1 MAIQACLE
9 ATGTYGDNIAIH
21 LHKHLSKVSL
31 VNPRAI
37 KHFAAMQLRRD
48 KSDKA
53 DARLIAQYCYNQKP
67 SAWQPP
73 SEVQVQTKALPR
85 RLSHLKCDLTR
96 EKNRLEATSDKATR
110 ADIKDHIKALTKRV
124 TKLENQHQELIQTNP
139 VNKRTLDLLT
149 SINGIGKKS
158 GSQIISEL
166 PDLNNFP
173 TGRELAAYAGVTPRH
188 FQSGTSGKAHTPMSK
203 AGNSNHSVPILF
215 WKLITLAVFPAMSAM
230 RYNTIC
236 KAFAEQLKAQG
247 KPQIVIIGAIM
258 NKLLHIIYGVL
269 KHQKP
274 FDPEYLKNMEKP
286 LDFITAFDPRDLI
299 LPIRNPKSEILL
311 IPALPKQ
318 SARDMRPL
326 WRDLI
331 LQTWGGDPLEC
342 PCCKMHHES
351 RPQSHPPQGNRIL
364 PPPPRSLGGNR
375 HASTPAASALRHRH
389 HGADRTTLAGN
400 QGMDPR
406 RRTRP

>member
-1 MAIQACLE
+1 MQNTESTIEYSLGIDISKKDFHAAILRHEDRKIIAEKSFLNTATGLKEHTNWLAKHCGKAMAIQACLE

-73 SEVQVQTKALPR
+73 SEVQVQTKALAR
-85 RLSHLKCDLTR
+85 RLSQLKCDLTR
-96 EKNRLEATSDKATR
+96 ENNRLEATSDKATR
-110 ADIKDHIKALTKRV
+110 ADIKDHIKALTKRI
-124 TKLENQHQELIQTNP
+124 TKLENQHQELIQNNP
-139 VNKRTLDLLT
+139 ENKRTLDLLT

-188 FQSGTSGKAHTPMSK
+188 FQSGTSGRARTPMSK
-203 AGNSNHSVPILF
+203 AGNSQLRKHLF
-215 WKLITLAVFPAMSAM
+215 FPAMSAM
-230 RYNTIC
+230 RFNPIC
-236 KAFAEQLKAQG
+236 KAFAERLKEQG

-274 FDPEYLKNMEKP
+274 FDPEYLKKHGK
-286 LDFITAFDPRDLI
+286 TA
-299 LPIRNPKSEILL
+299 
-311 IPALPKQ
+311 
-318 SARDMRPL
+318 
-326 WRDLI
+326 
-331 LQTWGGDPLEC
+331 
-342 PCCKMHHES
+342 
-351 RPQSHPPQGNRIL
+351 
-364 PPPPRSLGGNR
+364 
-375 HASTPAASALRHRH
+375 
-389 HGADRTTLAGN
+389 
-400 QGMDPR
+400 
-406 RRTRP
+406 